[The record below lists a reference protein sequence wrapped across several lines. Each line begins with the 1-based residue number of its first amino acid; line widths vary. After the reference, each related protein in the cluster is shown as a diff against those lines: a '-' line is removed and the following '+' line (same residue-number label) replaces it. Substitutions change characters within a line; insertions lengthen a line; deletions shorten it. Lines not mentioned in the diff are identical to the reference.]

1 MPHPVFR
8 KLEGSVACFVLML
21 AFGAAAAKGLSG
33 SFVGDSP
40 NGPVELEL
48 EQSGDGLTVVLT
60 DAGARFEL

>member
-1 MPHPVFR
+1 
-8 KLEGSVACFVLML
+8 ML
-21 AFGAAAAKGLSG
+21 ACGAAAAQGLSG

-60 DAGARFEL
+60 DAGARFELEG